1 MFVQRIYGLSM
12 CFGTGV
18 IENSHEVSVGLPPKP
33 YTQYTI
39 KGKRVFYHEGQVVHD
54 EGTFQTWLGASKI
67 VVVPRTEA
75 SLKWLK
81 QGIRDWQ
88 TLLRQHQELMRSL
101 RFVPGAP

>member
-18 IENSHEVSVGLPPKP
+18 VHSTEAVSSGMPPKESV
-33 YTQYTI
+33 QYTI

-54 EGTFQTWLGASKI
+54 EGTFQTWLGAAQI

-75 SLKWLK
+75 SLRWLK
-81 QGIRDWQ
+81 EGIRAWT
-88 TLLRQHQELMRSL
+88 TLLSQHQELLQELRLVPRS
-101 RFVPGAP
+101 